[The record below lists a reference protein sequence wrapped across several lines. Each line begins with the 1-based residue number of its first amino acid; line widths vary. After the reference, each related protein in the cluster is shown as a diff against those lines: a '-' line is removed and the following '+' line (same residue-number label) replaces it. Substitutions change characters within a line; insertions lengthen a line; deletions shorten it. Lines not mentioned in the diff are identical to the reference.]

1 LIDMHIIES
10 DGVKIVLSEL
20 KDSMSELGD
29 VYLRTDINEPPAPSL
44 KVEQATETIARIR
57 DIQDPKANI
66 LCTSHCSDASKSLDN
81 NYEILKNSLEK
92 QLDPISPEIDG
103 CVFVKDLEELSK
115 ANDKYQGHLIFLENI
130 RKTVPEE
137 TNPPD
142 NSSDTELWKFLKPY
156 TKINN
161 ALSCCH
167 RDHLSLRVFTDG
179 CYCSDIFIKELQTI
193 TDLYSTSERDV
204 KIWGIAGAKRDKLD
218 SIYLTEGRDD
228 LIVALNGG
236 PILVLLVWA
245 LSKEARSFSR
255 ILPSN
260 VGKENREIIER
271 FFGGSKWD
279 MIKKKA
285 LKIAKM
291 MEEGS
296 IEVILPID
304 VIVDSNGEEKTVS
317 LSAIDKGRFLSLGPN
332 SLTMLSD
339 ISARRQFMQTGS
351 VEPTDYLSRGDES
364 TTFNLV
370 REVLRHAKSM
380 YINGGDTVSD
390 IRTFE
395 NSLKLQKF
403 RDKKMFI
410 ELASGG
416 FVVKWWSYLNSYKN
430 MPPGVRYAS
439 IGSFKSLYDKW
450 DLGKGFN

>member
-1 LIDMHIIES
+1 MHIIES

-20 KDSMSELGD
+20 KDSMSEFGD

-44 KVEQATETIARIR
+44 KVEQAVETIQRIR
-57 DIQDPKANI
+57 DLQDHKSNI
-66 LCTSHCSDASKSLDN
+66 LCTSHCSDSNKSLDKN
-81 NYEILKNSLEK
+81 FEILRNSIEK
-92 QLDPISPEIDG
+92 QLDPISPEMEG
-103 CVFVKDLEELSK
+103 CVFVNSLEELSK
-115 ANDKYQGHLIFLENI
+115 ANKELNGHLIFLENI
-130 RKTVPEE
+130 RKVVPDE
-137 TNPPD
+137 TKPPD
-142 NSSDTELWKFLKPY
+142 NSSETLLWKYLKPY
-156 TKINN
+156 SKINN

-179 CYCSDIFIKELQTI
+179 CYCSDIFIKELQTV
-193 TDLYSTSERDV
+193 TDLYSSSEKDV
-204 KIWGIAGAKRDKLD
+204 KIWGIAGAKKDKLD

-228 LIVALNGG
+228 LLVALNGG

-255 ILPSN
+255 ILPDN
-260 VGKENREIIER
+260 VGKENRELIEK
-271 FFGGSKWD
+271 FFGGSQWD
-279 MIKKKA
+279 MIKNKA

-304 VIVDSNGEEKTVS
+304 VIVESEGKEKTVS
-317 LSAIDKGRFLSLGPN
+317 LSAINNGKFLSLGPN

-351 VEPTDYLSRGDES
+351 VEPTDYLSRGEES
-364 TTFNLV
+364 TTYNMV
-370 REVLRHAKSM
+370 KEVLRHAKKM

-395 NSLKLQKF
+395 NSLNLQRY
-403 RDKKMFI
+403 RDKKMFV

-416 FVVKWWSYLNSYKN
+416 FVVKWWRYLNSGKN
-430 MPPGVRYAS
+430 MPSGVRYAS
-439 IGSFKSLYDKW
+439 IGSFKSLYEKMDN
-450 DLGKGFN
+450 GKGFN

>member
-1 LIDMHIIES
+1 MHIIES
-10 DGVKIVLSEL
+10 DGIKIVLSEL
-20 KDSMSELGD
+20 KDSMSEFGD

-44 KVEQATETIARIR
+44 KVEQAVDTITRIR
-57 DIQDPKANI
+57 ELQDPKANI
-66 LCTSHCSDASKSLDN
+66 LCTSHCSDSTKGLDAN
-81 NYEILKNSLEK
+81 FKILKNTVEK
-92 QLDPISPEIDG
+92 QLDPISPEMEG
-103 CVFVKDLEELSK
+103 CVFVRSLEELSK
-115 ANDKYQGHLIFLENI
+115 ANKQYQGHLIFLDNI
-130 RKTVPEE
+130 RRIVPEE
-137 TNPPD
+137 TKPPD
-142 NSSDTELWKFLKPY
+142 NSSETQLWKFLKPY

-179 CYCSDIFIKELQTI
+179 CYCSDIFINELQTI
-193 TDLYSTSERDV
+193 TELYSSSEKDV

-228 LIVALNGG
+228 LLVALNGG

-245 LSKEARSFSR
+245 LSKEARSYSR
-255 ILPSN
+255 ILPDN
-260 VGKENREIIER
+260 IGKENRALIEK
-271 FFGGSKWD
+271 FFGGSKWG

-304 VIVDSNGEEKTVS
+304 VIVDSEGVEKTVS
-317 LSAIDKGRFLSLGPN
+317 LSAINKGRFLSLGPN

-339 ISARRQFMQTGS
+339 ISARRQFVQTGS
-351 VEPTDYLSRGDES
+351 VEPTEYLQRGEES
-364 TTFNLV
+364 TTYNLV
-370 REVLRHAKSM
+370 REVLRHARKM

-390 IRTFE
+390 IRTFD
-395 NSLKLQKF
+395 NSLKLQRY
-403 RDKKMFI
+403 RDKKMFV

-416 FVVKWWSYLNSYKN
+416 FVVKWWNYLNSYKN
-430 MPPGVRYAS
+430 MPQGVRYAS

-450 DLGKGFN
+450 EGGKGFY